1 MYRDFRHHHHH
12 HHTFRRM
19 GPIGRFVR
27 AKLRRRIFAWFLGG
41 IVMTGIF
48 TSGVLFLVAR
58 INEPEWAH
66 QWEGAQGWFGKQF
79 ANTWNDPAARE
90 RYARETAKDLGAE
103 VELTDTQG
111 TKVFAT
117 EGGCQ
122 GQGRGFIAP
131 VISSGAKVGN
141 VAICFVHASPL
152 RWQWMLAAVLFLM
165 AMWKISGGVAR
176 RLASPLDELAGVVR
190 RIGKGDL
197 KARVELMH
205 IMHDEIGMV
214 GGAVNDMAA
223 RIEKQ
228 MVDQRELLATVS
240 HELRTPLARLRI
252 ISEIARDTGASP
264 KTFDDLDREI
274 VELDALAGELLANSR
289 LEFGQLVKREL
300 SVRDVGS
307 RAVERAGLAAT
318 TLVLSGEG
326 DSALADPTLL
336 QRALANLFDN
346 AKKHAGGADSLEI
359 CVSEK
364 EVRFEVL
371 DKGPGIAGDGNALFT
386 KFNRGQD
393 GEGADGLGLGLA
405 LVRRIAES
413 HAGTAWA
420 KNREGGGARV
430 GFSIVRT

>member
-1 MYRDFRHHHHH
+1 
-12 HHTFRRM
+12 M

-41 IVMTGIF
+41 IVMTGLF
-48 TSGVLFLVAR
+48 TSGVMFLVAR
-58 INEPEWAH
+58 INEPEWTR
-66 QWEGAQGWFGKQF
+66 QWEGAQGWVGKQF
-79 ANTWNDPAARE
+79 AVTWSDPAARE

-103 VELTDTQG
+103 VTLTDLQG
-111 TKVFAT
+111 ATLFAT
-117 EGGCQ
+117 GGACEG
-122 GQGRGFIAP
+122 RTISAP
-131 VISSGAKVGN
+131 VVATGARVGS
-141 VAICFVHASPL
+141 VALCFRHTAMF
-152 RWQWMLAAVLFLM
+152 RWQWLLAGALLLV

-197 KARVELMH
+197 KARVELVH
-205 IMHDEIGMV
+205 LMHDEIGMV

-228 MVDQRELLATVS
+228 MADQRELLATVS

-252 ISEIARDTGASP
+252 ISEIARDTGASN

-289 LEFGQLVKREL
+289 LEFGQLAKRAL
-300 SVRDVGS
+300 SVRDVGA
-307 RAVERAGLAAT
+307 RAVERAGLTAT
-318 TLVLSGEG
+318 TLVMNGEG
-326 DSALADPTLL
+326 DSAQADPTLL

-346 AKKHAGGADSLEI
+346 AKKHAGGADALEI
-359 CVSEK
+359 TVAEK

-371 DKGPGIAGDGNALFT
+371 DRGPGISGDGDALFT
-386 KFNRGQD
+386 RFNRGQD
-393 GEGADGLGLGLA
+393 GEGADGLGLGLS

-413 HAGTAWA
+413 HGGVAWA
-420 KNREGGGARV
+420 KNRDGGGARV
-430 GFSIVRT
+430 GFSIARG

>member
-1 MYRDFRHHHHH
+1 
-12 HHTFRRM
+12 M

-48 TSGVLFLVAR
+48 TSGVMFLVAR
-58 INEPEWAH
+58 INEPEWTR
-66 QWEGAQGWFGKQF
+66 QWEGAQGWVGKQF
-79 ANTWNDPAARE
+79 AVTWNDPAARE
-90 RYARETAKDLGAE
+90 RYARETAKDLGAD
-103 VELTDTQG
+103 VTLTDAQG
-111 TKVFAT
+111 ATLFAS
-117 EGGCQ
+117 GGDCK
-122 GQGRGFIAP
+122 GRGISAP
-131 VISSGAKVGN
+131 VVSDGTRVGT
-141 VAICFVHASPL
+141 AALCFNHAPPF
-152 RWQWMLAAVLFLM
+152 RWQWLVAGLLFLF
-165 AMWKISGGVAR
+165 AVWKISGGVAR
-176 RLASPLDELAGVVR
+176 RLASPLDQLAGVVR

-197 KARVELMH
+197 KARVELSH

-228 MVDQRELLATVS
+228 MADQRELLATVS

-289 LEFGQLVKREL
+289 LEFGQLSKRDL

-318 TLVLSGEG
+318 TLVMNGEG
-326 DSALADPTLL
+326 DSAQADPTLL

-346 AKKHAGGADSLEI
+346 AKKHAGGADALE
-359 CVSEK
+359 VTVGEK

-371 DKGPGIAGDGNALFT
+371 DRGPGISGDGDALFT
-386 KFNRGQD
+386 RFNRGQD
-393 GEGADGLGLGLA
+393 GEGADGLGLGLS

-420 KNREGGGARV
+420 KNRDGGGARV
-430 GFSIVRT
+430 GFSVARG